1 MSNTSNEQYY
11 RYRKIAIRI
20 RELAEERRMSS
31 DSQMSVL
38 KIAKLPGED
47 ANVVAEA
54 PLMQFNFSS
63 GTYWKKSAT
72 QSYNK

>member
-20 RELAEERRMSS
+20 RELIEEGRMSS

-54 PLMQFNFSS
+54 PSRHCEVLPRHCEERSNLARS
-63 GTYWKKSAT
+63 
-72 QSYNK
+72 

>member
-1 MSNTSNEQYY
+1 MNNTSNEQYY

-20 RELAEERRMSS
+20 RELVEEGRLSS

-38 KIAKLPGED
+38 KIAKLPGKD
-47 ANVVAEA
+47 ANVVVES

-72 QSYNK
+72 KSYNK